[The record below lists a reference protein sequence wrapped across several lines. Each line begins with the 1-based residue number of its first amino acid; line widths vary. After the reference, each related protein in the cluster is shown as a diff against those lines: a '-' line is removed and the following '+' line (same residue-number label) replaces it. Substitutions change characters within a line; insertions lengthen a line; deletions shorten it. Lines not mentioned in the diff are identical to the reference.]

1 LFLLSGEKPEFIQGA
16 MPAPGGNPDR
26 LMFACL
32 GCYYRV
38 GHFDETVSP
47 PCLKDA
53 KTSHS

>member
-1 LFLLSGEKPEFIQGA
+1 
-16 MPAPGGNPDR
+16 
-26 LMFACL
+26 MFACL

-53 KTSHS
+53 KISHS